1 MSHTRRTAFSLL
13 ELLVAV
19 TIIGV
24 LIGLL
29 LPAIQR
35 VRSSAIRTKNFNQL
49 RQIGIGLHNFAG
61 EHDGS
66 MPGFGSGPF
75 DFDSSVDSIPLN
87 AIEPYIELQ
96 GQARSVEAGIN
107 IPGYMDP
114 ADPTANLI
122 APSRNV
128 LMPISRGSTSYAFN
142 MVAFSGRPKL
152 GIAFADGSSTTIA
165 FAEHYARGGPEGF
178 FNYSY
183 SLRSSNVSGYP
194 ASEYYIQLSSRRRGS
209 FADAYYGDVLPVTVD
224 GVTQPSRAGA
234 TFQVQPTPEQFD
246 PFLPQSPYAG
256 GMPVL
261 MFDGSV
267 RMIQSSI
274 SPSAFWSAV
283 TREGGEITTLD

>member
-1 MSHTRRTAFSLL
+1 MWTQRRKAFSLL

-24 LIGLL
+24 MIGLL

-35 VRSSAIRTKNFNQL
+35 VRAAAIRSKNFNQL

-61 EHDGS
+61 DHDGR
-66 MPGFGSGPF
+66 MPGIVSGPF
-75 DFDSSVDSIPLN
+75 RYNSKYDDIPL
-87 AIEPYIELQ
+87 AAVRSYIELS
-96 GQARSVEAGIN
+96 GQVLRPEEVV
-107 IPGYMDP
+107 IPGFLDP
-114 ADPTANLI
+114 LDPTTNV
-122 APSRNV
+122 PSKT
-128 LMPISRGSTSYAFN
+128 MSRGTTSYAFN

-152 GIAFADGSSTTIA
+152 GIEFADGTSSTIA
-165 FAEHYARGGPEGF
+165 FAEHYARGGSEGA
-178 FNYSY
+178 FNYSF
-183 SLRSSNVSGYP
+183 SLVSSSVEGYP
-194 ASEYYIQLSSRRRGS
+194 PSEYYRELSHVRRGS
-209 FADAYYGDVLPVTVD
+209 FADAYYGDVLPVTSD

-246 PFLPQSPYAG
+246 PFIPQSPYAG

-283 TREGGEITTLD
+283 TREGGEVTTLD